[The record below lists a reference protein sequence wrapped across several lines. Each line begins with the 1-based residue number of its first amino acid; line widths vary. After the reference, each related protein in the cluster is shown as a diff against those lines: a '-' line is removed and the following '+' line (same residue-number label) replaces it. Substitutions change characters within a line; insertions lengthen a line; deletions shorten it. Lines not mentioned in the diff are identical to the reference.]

1 MQAAMG
7 RSISNNELL
16 KNLLDARRIEV
27 DGQYTLAAAPFSGAP
42 IPGGR
47 LRGMLLGLAIGDGLG
62 NTSESL
68 LPAARFKRRGEI
80 TDYLGNWHAS
90 GRGVGLPSD
99 DTQMAFW
106 TIESILDCGGIDP
119 IDLAEKFST
128 RQIYGRGQS
137 VGEFVRNFQQ
147 GSEWPEASSRSA
159 GNGALM
165 RIAAVLAAH
174 KDGPSPDLWSDT
186 VLCAAVTHNDTASI
200 SACVAFVGIL
210 QELVHLSFEPGPEWW
225 VERYVFYAA
234 PLEGGKAYS
243 PRGGEYVGKFSGTL
257 SKFVQLTV
265 PDALKQNLNT
275 LDACNKWF
283 SGAYL
288 LETVPSVL
296 MILAKHSNDPEEAVI
311 RAVNDTKD
319 NDTIAAIVGAAIGAL
334 HGEDALPAR
343 WIDGLLG
350 RTAQND
356 DGRVFELLDALI
368 AQV

>member
-1 MQAAMG
+1 MG
-7 RSISNNELL
+7 GSTSNTQLL
-16 KNLLDARRIEV
+16 KSLLDARRIEV
-27 DGQYTLAAAPFSGAP
+27 DGPDMLAAVPFSGVP
-42 IPGGR
+42 IPEGR
-47 LRGMLLGLAIGDGLG
+47 LRGMLLGLAIGDALG

-68 LPAARFKRRGEI
+68 IPAARFKRRGEI

-90 GRGVGLPSD
+90 RRGVGLPSD

-106 TIESILDCGGIDP
+106 TIESILECGGIDP
-119 IDLAEKFST
+119 VDLAEKFST

-137 VGEFVRNFQQ
+137 VGEFVRNYRH
-147 GSEWPEASSRSA
+147 GTEWPEASSRSA

-174 KDGPSPDLWSDT
+174 KEGPSPDFWSDA

-210 QELVHLSFEPGPEWW
+210 QELVHMNVVPAPEWW
-225 VERYVFYAA
+225 VDRYVFYAA
-234 PLEGGKAYS
+234 PLEGKKAYG
-243 PRGGEYVGKFSGTL
+243 PRGGEYAGAFSGTL
-257 SKFVQLTV
+257 SNFVQLTV
-265 PDALKQNLNT
+265 SDALKQNLNT

-296 MILAKHSNDPEEAVI
+296 MVLAKHANDPEEAI
-311 RAVNDTKD
+311 KRAVNDTKD

-334 HGEDALPAR
+334 HGEDSLPTR
-343 WIDGLLG
+343 WIDRLLG

-356 DGRVFELLDALI
+356 DGRVFELLDALM
-368 AQV
+368 AQA

>member
-1 MQAAMG
+1 MG
-7 RSISNNELL
+7 RSISNKELL

-27 DGQYTLAAAPFSGAP
+27 DGQDTLASAPFSDVP
-42 IPGGR
+42 IPEGK
-47 LRGMLLGLAIGDGLG
+47 LRGMLLGLAIGDALG

-80 TDYLGNWHAS
+80 IDYLGNWHES

-106 TIESILDCGGIDP
+106 TIESISECGGVDP

-137 VGEFVRNFQQ
+137 VGDFVRNYQH
-147 GSEWPEASSRSA
+147 GAEWPEASSRSA

-165 RIAAVLAAH
+165 RIAAVMAAH
-174 KDGPSPDLWSDT
+174 KDGPTPDFWSDT

-210 QELVHLSFEPGPEWW
+210 QELVHLNFAPGPEWW

-234 PLEGGKAYS
+234 PLEREKAYS

-257 SKFVQLTV
+257 SKFIQLAV
-265 PDALKQNLNT
+265 PDALRQNLNT
-275 LDACNKWF
+275 VNAGVK
-283 SGAYL
+283 
-288 LETVPSVL
+288 TH
-296 MILAKHSNDPEEAVI
+296 HSPE
-311 RAVNDTKD
+311 
-319 NDTIAAIVGAAIGAL
+319 
-334 HGEDALPAR
+334 
-343 WIDGLLG
+343 
-350 RTAQND
+350 Q
-356 DGRVFELLDALI
+356 
-368 AQV
+368 

>member
-1 MQAAMG
+1 MTN
-7 RSISNNELL
+7 RDTLNSLL
-16 KNLLDARRIEV
+16 KASRLEV
-27 DGQYTLAAAPFSGAP
+27 EPSPLFNEPPTLTTP
-42 IPGGR
+42 IPDDR
-47 LRGMLLGLAIGDGLG
+47 LRGMLLGLAVGDALG

-68 LPAARFKRRGEI
+68 VPATRAKLRGQV

-90 GRGVGLPSD
+90 NRSVGLPSD

-106 TIESILDCGGIDP
+106 TIESILECGSVNP
-119 IDLAEKFST
+119 VDLAEKFST

-137 VGEFVRNFQQ
+137 VGEFVRNYQRNM
-147 GSEWPEASSRSA
+147 EWPEASSRSA

-174 KDGPSPDLWSDT
+174 KKGPSTDLWSDT
-186 VLCAAVTHNDTASI
+186 VLCAAVTHNDAASI

-210 QELVHLSFEPGPEWW
+210 HELVHMDTSPAPEWW
-225 VERYVFYAA
+225 VNQYVTFAA
-234 PLEGGKAYS
+234 HLEGNKPYV
-243 PRGGEYVGKFSGTL
+243 PRGGEYAGKFSGTL
-257 SKFVQLTV
+257 SEFVELTV
-265 PDALKQNLNT
+265 PDALAQNLSA

-296 MILAKHSNDPEEAVI
+296 MILAKHAQDPEEAII

-319 NDTIAAIVGAAIGAL
+319 NDTIAAIVGAAVGAL
-334 HGEDALPAR
+334 HGEKALPGR

-350 RTAQND
+350 RTAQDD
-356 DGRVFELLDALI
+356 DGRVFELLDALV
-368 AQV
+368 ADA